1 MNILITG
8 SNGQLGSELQLI
20 MPRELPGANLLF
32 TDIAE
37 LDLTD
42 AAAVERFVVKN
53 DVTHIVNC
61 AAYTAVDRAEEEKS
75 LCTAVNVDAVK
86 NIALAAEATGARII
100 HISTDYVFDGQI
112 NRPYVETDKVNPRSH
127 YGATKRQG
135 EMALLALSPG
145 CIIVRTAW
153 LYSPFGHNF
162 VKTIARR
169 SLTDKV
175 LRVVNDQVGTPTYAA
190 DLAMAIVRI
199 LRSPQWVEGVY
210 HYTDEGVCSW
220 YDFARAVVDL
230 SGHTACQVL
239 PISTDDYPTVAT
251 RPAYSVLNKQRIRL
265 TYGVD
270 TPHWFESLRRC
281 IDRLNSQQ

>member
-8 SNGQLGSELQLI
+8 SNGQLGSELRLI
-20 MPRELPGANLLF
+20 LPRELPTANLLF

-42 AAAVERFVVKN
+42 AAAVERFVVNN

-86 NIALAAEATGARII
+86 HLALAAEAAGARII

-112 NRPYVETDKVNPRSH
+112 NRPYVESDKVNPRSP
-127 YGATKRQG
+127 YGATKRLG

-145 CIIVRTAW
+145 AVIIRTAW

-169 SLTDKV
+169 SVSDKV

-190 DLAMAIVRI
+190 DLAMAIVAI

-210 HYTDEGVCSW
+210 HYSDEGVCSW
-220 YDFARAVVDL
+220 YDFAGAIVDL
-230 SGHTACQVL
+230 CGHSSTCKVV

-251 RPAYSVLNKQRIRL
+251 RPPYSVLNKTRIRL
-265 TYGVD
+265 TYGAA
-270 TPHWFESLRRC
+270 TPHWFESLQHC
-281 IDRLNSQQ
+281 IDRLNA